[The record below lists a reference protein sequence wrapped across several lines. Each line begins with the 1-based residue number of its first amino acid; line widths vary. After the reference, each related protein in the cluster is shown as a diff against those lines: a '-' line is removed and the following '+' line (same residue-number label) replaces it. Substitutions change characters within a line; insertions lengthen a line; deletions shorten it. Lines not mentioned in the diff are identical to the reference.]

1 VQHVDGGAARAAERL
16 LHRRGH
22 LRAGRDDVRSR
33 LAGARGRAVHR
44 RLLARRYGRDG
55 RPVRGEGYSALVCAT
70 LLWAV
75 GGCGNETA
83 EPSRAERGVQARQP
97 VIGGVPSGAERDAVL
112 LMLAE
117 GPDRATLCTATL
129 IAPNL
134 VVTARHC
141 ISVYVEGT
149 FFCTIEGNL
158 DLHRPRNPP
167 NAGEMGFAYP
177 AEVISFHAGQVPDFD
192 VPTTMGKRVFVQ
204 DTDTICRNDIAF
216 VLLEDDLDLPIA
228 PVRLD
233 RGTFPGEATLVVGYG
248 LNETRENTR
257 HERADVEILDVGPS
271 DYFPALG
278 NALPRTF
285 VVGPS
290 ACAGDSG
297 GPGLSQETGAV
308 LGVSSLTRGECES
321 SEVRS
326 FFTQIAPYEALARE
340 AFAAAGHEPRL
351 EGSDEE
357 PEPTPGGLTG
367 GAGAEGAGAEPPSS
381 GAGTTDA
388 GCTLSPT
395 LGTSASGWAAALG

>member
-1 VQHVDGGAARAAERL
+1 
-16 LHRRGH
+16 
-22 LRAGRDDVRSR
+22 
-33 LAGARGRAVHR
+33 
-44 RLLARRYGRDG
+44 
-55 RPVRGEGYSALVCAT
+55 
-70 LLWAV
+70 
-75 GGCGNETA
+75 
-83 EPSRAERGVQARQP
+83 

-395 LGTSASGWAAALG
+395 LGTSASGWAAALGVVAWAARSRRRRRG